1 MLSLLNYV
9 QDRGA
14 DYIATLRAMT
24 LDGSAIAE
32 TEGEQQLAML
42 SNACPRVVAWLNNK
56 DGTLPQYAEINS
68 PIKRYEIA

>member
-1 MLSLLNYV
+1 MTLLNYV
-9 QDRGA
+9 QDSGA

-24 LDGSAIAE
+24 LDGSVIAE
-32 TEGEQQLAML
+32 TDGEQQLAML
-42 SNACPRVVAWLNNK
+42 SNTCHRVVAWLDNK